1 METLL
6 GDASLPVL
14 NHRFRPRTEF
24 VAPASSGYSLLPF
37 RFISLDSERSV
48 LTNLAG
54 EYVILPR
61 EALEQFV
68 RHSLE
73 IHSPVYNE
81 LKSKHFLIDGESNV
95 GLDLLAVKYRTK
107 QSFVSSFT
115 SLFMFVVSLRCDHSC
130 PYCQVSRQSTD
141 RHAFDMSEE
150 TAERAIAFL
159 FRSPSQA
166 LKIEFQGGESLLN
179 FDLIRHIVRRVKEE
193 NVAAV
198 RNIQFVI
205 ASNLAFVSDE
215 ILDFCRE
222 HGVLFSTS
230 LDGPASLH
238 NRNRP
243 RPGGDSHRKAV
254 EGIRRIRE
262 RVGSHSVA
270 ALMTT
275 TEASLDQPEAII
287 DEYVAQGFSSIF
299 LRPLSPYG
307 FAVKT
312 GMAASYETDRWLE
325 FYKRGVA
332 YILELNQRGI
342 VFAEEYSSI
351 ILRKILTPYPTG
363 YVDLQSPA
371 GIGISGLVFNYDG
384 DIYASDESRMLA
396 ETGDKTF
403 RLGNLQHDTFESV
416 MTSETLLSTL
426 ESTMTEGMP
435 MCSECGFLPY
445 CGSDPVYHHATQQDQ
460 VGYKP
465 TSGFCRK
472 NMEVIRHLLTL
483 LEDDSNASAILRSWV

>member
-1 METLL
+1 MDSLS
-6 GDASLPVL
+6 GGASLPVL
-14 NHRFRPRTEF
+14 NHRFRPQAEF
-24 VAPASSGYSLLPF
+24 LSSPESRYTLLPF
-37 RFISLDSERSV
+37 RFIALDRKRSV

-54 EYVILPR
+54 EYAVLPH
-61 EALEQFV
+61 ETLQEFV
-68 RHSLE
+68 RHRLA

-81 LKSKHFLIDGESNV
+81 LKSKHFLLDGESTV

-141 RHAFDMSEE
+141 RHAFDMSIE

-166 LKIEFQGGESLLN
+166 LKVEFQGGESLLN
-179 FDLIRHIVRRVKEE
+179 FDLIRHIVLRVKAQ
-193 NVAAV
+193 NVIAE
-198 RNIQFVI
+198 RNVQFVI
-205 ASNLAFVSDE
+205 ATNLAFLSDE
-215 ILDFCRE
+215 ILDFCRV
-222 HGVLFSTS
+222 HDVLFSTS

-254 EGIRRIRE
+254 EGILRIRE

-312 GMAASYETDRWLE
+312 GMAASYETDRWLA
-325 FYKRGVA
+325 FYKRGLA
-332 YILELNQRGI
+332 YILELNRHGSI
-342 VFAEEYSSI
+342 FAEEYSSM

-403 RLGNLQHDTFESV
+403 RLGNLHQDTFESV

-435 MCSECGFLPY
+435 MCSDCGFLPY

-460 VGYKP
+460 VGHKP

-472 NMEVIRHLLTL
+472 NMEVIRHLLML
-483 LEDDSNASAILRSWV
+483 LEDDPSASAILRSWV